1 MHVEELGRRVQAAR
15 EQRGY
20 SVRGLARD
28 AGLSDTMLHRIERGE
43 SMPGLEVAARLAQA
57 LAVRPSWL
65 LFGETERGRGDIIVA
80 PNFLPTEVSKRIS
93 EAIDTTGQVPEE
105 AKYLDPDGCRAYL
118 SLVSEPSYRTLLEGA
133 PLRQI
138 ADQLRESVGQTVR
151 LGVVCL
157 GSGHGAFE
165 DRLLALLLPRVRVA
179 SVSCVDISSA
189 LLVLGGRRICETLQL
204 YPQVDSSFVY
214 GDFHDL
220 PWEVALQP
228 DRRNLITLFGNIF
241 CNYDNAEDLVRR
253 IPLKKGDIVL
263 LDITLPASP
272 PDSDPA
278 LSRPLGFSSR
288 LFDFL
293 AAPLLK
299 GRSAADLQ
307 LGIKVEI
314 GEKDYCHRLVAN
326 TIQGRQYTVGI
337 ARRISVERLEEML
350 APLVVVGVFNYGASL
365 RAMVIMERM

>member
-15 EQRGY
+15 EQRGLA
-20 SVRGLARD
+20 VRALARE
-28 AGLSDTMLHRIERGE
+28 AELSDTMLHRIERGE
-43 SMPGLEVAARLAQA
+43 SLPGLEVATRLARA

-65 LFGETERGRGDIIVA
+65 LFGESERGRGDIVVA
-80 PNFLPTEVSKRIS
+80 PNFLPTDLSRRIS
-93 EAIDTTGQVPEE
+93 EAIERTGQVPEE

-138 ADQLRESVGQTVR
+138 ADRLRESIGHEVR

-157 GSGHGAFE
+157 GSGHAAFE
-165 DRLLALLLPRVRVA
+165 DRLLALLLPRLHVA
-179 SVSCVDISSA
+179 SISCVDISSA

-220 PWEVALQP
+220 PWEVALHP

-241 CNYDNAEDLVRR
+241 CNFDNAEDFVRR
-253 IPLKKGDIVL
+253 IPLKRGDIVL
-263 LDITLPASP
+263 LDITLPARP
-272 PDSDPA
+272 PDADPA
-278 LSRPLGFSSR
+278 LSRPIGFSSR

-307 LGIKVEI
+307 LGLKVEL
-314 GEKDYCHRLVAN
+314 GDRDYSHRLVAN
-326 TIQGRQYTVGI
+326 TSEGREYTVGI
-337 ARRISVERLEEML
+337 ARRISVERLGEML
-350 APLVVVGVFNYGASL
+350 APLVVTGVFQYGASL

>member
-1 MHVEELGRRVQAAR
+1 
-15 EQRGY
+15 
-20 SVRGLARD
+20 
-28 AGLSDTMLHRIERGE
+28 
-43 SMPGLEVAARLAQA
+43 
-57 LAVRPSWL
+57 
-65 LFGETERGRGDIIVA
+65 
-80 PNFLPTEVSKRIS
+80 
-93 EAIDTTGQVPEE
+93 
-105 AKYLDPDGCRAYL
+105 
-118 SLVSEPSYRTLLEGA
+118 
-133 PLRQI
+133 
-138 ADQLRESVGQTVR
+138 VR

-299 GRSAADLQ
+299 GRPAADLQ